1 MCMDLVEF
9 ETFLEY
15 KFVLP
20 AKVDFS
26 SWDHPELTKFT
37 VIEHNYWILK
47 YFPILRVFFFK
58 NADHGWSTFPKLDQ
72 IGFIFIDSS
81 SGILSNLTSKILM
94 FQ

>member
-1 MCMDLVEF
+1 MDLVEF
-9 ETFLEY
+9 KTFLEY

-20 AKVDFS
+20 AIVDFS
-26 SWDHPELTKFT
+26 FQDHPELTKFT
-37 VIEHNYWILK
+37 VIEHNHNHRILE
-47 YFPILRVFFFK
+47 YFPILRVLSFK